1 MIGDGDV
8 AAIMSNGDFN
18 EDVVFGGTL
27 TVQGWF
33 TSESDATTPYPGVDI
48 EAQKPSVICDTDDVT
63 TVRNGMTALIRSIT
77 YTVVRIEKLGI
88 GNSVVYLKT

>member
-18 EDVVFGGTL
+18 EPAVFGGSL

-33 TSESDATTPYPGVDI
+33 TDESDATSLYGQVQI
-48 EAQKPSVICDTDDVT
+48 EAQKPSFICDTDDVT

-77 YTVVRIEKLGI
+77 YKVVRVEKLGI

>member
-18 EDVVFGGTL
+18 EPAVFGGTL

-33 TSESDATTPYPGVDI
+33 TDESDATNIYGVDI
-48 EAQKPSVICDTDDVT
+48 EAQKPSFICDTDDVVSVQNRT
-63 TVRNGMTALIRSIT
+63 SVVIRSRT
-77 YTVVRIEKLGI
+77 FTVERIEKLGI

>member
-18 EDVVFGGTL
+18 EPAVFGGTL

-33 TSESDATTPYPGVDI
+33 TDESDATSLYGQVQI
-48 EAQKPSVICDTDDVT
+48 EAQKPSFICDTDDVVSVQNRT
-63 TVRNGMTALIRSIT
+63 SVVIRSRT
-77 YTVVRIEKLGI
+77 FTVERIEKLGI